1 MGTATCR
8 NGRGILTVPLKRK
21 LFALGMVLFI
31 PAVLLAQDAAAG
43 LSSPAEAPETERI
56 DETTLLLGDDA
67 ADQSAPALSMSPF
80 GIWDLLR
87 MVLVLGAVIAV
98 VYGIFYLLKR
108 GSKGRFVQ
116 NDAIRVLGSQTLPNN
131 RVMYLVEVGSQV
143 FLVGAGSD
151 SVNLIAEITDRE
163 TVDEIVLRGGEGS
176 AGTKKSFSELITGMF
191 KGNQSESAGFMK
203 EQRERLQRLGRK

>member
-1 MGTATCR
+1 M
-8 NGRGILTVPLKRK
+8 
-21 LFALGMVLFI
+21 LGMALFI

-43 LSSPAEAPETERI
+43 QSDPAEAPATERI
-56 DETTLLLGDDA
+56 DETTLLLGDVA
-67 ADQSAPALSMSPF
+67 ADQGGQAGSISPF

-116 NDAIRVLGSQTLPNN
+116 NDAIRVLGSRSLANN
-131 RVMYLVEVGSQV
+131 RSMYLVEVGSQV
-143 FLVGAGSD
+143 FLVGAGGD
-151 SVNLIAEITDRE
+151 SVNLIAEITDKE
-163 TVDEIVLRGGEGS
+163 TVDEMVLRGGES
-176 AGTKKSFSELITGMF
+176 SVGTKKSFSEMISTIF
-191 KGNQSESAGFMK
+191 KGNQSQSVGFMK